1 MRPVL
6 VSLLPYVAYLGSALA
21 MLALFCVLYTLAT
34 RFDEWALIHEGNLA
48 AALSLG
54 GALLGFACTLA
65 ASIAVHASWRA
76 FVGWA
81 LAAMALQVLAYALLA
96 RLLRGMNRAIAE
108 GNVAMGLVMGA
119 TSLGVGLVNAACL
132 T

>member
-1 MRPVL
+1 MLP
-6 VSLLPYVAYLGSALA
+6 SLLPYAAYLGSALA
-21 MLALFCVLYTLAT
+21 MLALFCVLYTRIT

-54 GALLGFACTLA
+54 GALLGFSSTLA

-76 FVGWA
+76 FVAWA
-81 LAAMALQVLAYALLA
+81 LVAMLLQVLAYGLLA
-96 RLLRGMNRAIAE
+96 RLLRGMNGAIAQ
-108 GNVAMGLVMGA
+108 GNVAMGLLMGA
-119 TSLGVGLVNAACL
+119 TALGVGLINAACL